1 MITPEHKEKLRIGR
15 QKAQEKREKIRL
27 ADKERIEKI
36 EKQYKEARAR
46 TPKQSEHQD
55 NKEIKNH
62 NLIVIKTKVNKS
74 LQLSEEITIKDESTL
89 SQAID
94 FLKKIKETG
103 KIIKEKKELITKPLN
118 EGLRNA
124 RDMFRPIEDNY
135 FIAEKN
141 VKAKILEWNN
151 EQERIRRQKEEKLA
165 KRVDKGTMKME
176 TAVKKIEQMP
186 EVSNKGQ
193 AGKVS
198 FKTIRR
204 VVVMDENVLPR
215 KYLIPDMVKIR
226 KYAFSGAKIEGVK
239 VVEEKILA
247 SL

>member
-1 MITPEHKEKLRIGR
+1 M
-15 QKAQEKREKIRL
+15 
-27 ADKERIEKI
+27 DK
-36 EKQYKEARAR
+36 
-46 TPKQSEHQD
+46 
-55 NKEIKNH
+55 
-62 NLIVIKTKVNKS
+62 NLIVIKTKVNKA

-124 RDMFRPIEDNY
+124 RDMFRPIENNY

-151 EQERIRRQKEEKLA
+151 KQEEIRKEKEKKLA
-165 KRVDKGTMKME
+165 ERVDKGTMKME
-176 TAVKKIEQMP
+176 TAVKKIETMP
-186 EVSNKGQ
+186 EVSNQGKV
-193 AGKVS
+193 GKVS
-198 FKTIRR
+198 TR
-204 VVVMDENVLPR
+204 VIKKVVIKDDSKLPR
-215 KYLIPDMVKIR
+215 EYLMPDERKIKEAVFNGIKIP
-226 KYAFSGAKIEGVK
+226 GVET
-239 VVEEKILA
+239 VEEKVIA